1 MKGFIERNHKKAW
14 AKELHQI
21 LGKKTINSIRKRV
34 KILINKQEEKEESK
48 GLTKGKLAN
57 AALEAIFESHPNLQD
72 YFEV

>member
-1 MKGFIERNHKKAW
+1 MCFSGKKQNWDLEEDIKLLKGFIERNQKKAW

-48 GLTKGKLAN
+48 GLTKG
-57 AALEAIFESHPNLQD
+57 
-72 YFEV
+72 